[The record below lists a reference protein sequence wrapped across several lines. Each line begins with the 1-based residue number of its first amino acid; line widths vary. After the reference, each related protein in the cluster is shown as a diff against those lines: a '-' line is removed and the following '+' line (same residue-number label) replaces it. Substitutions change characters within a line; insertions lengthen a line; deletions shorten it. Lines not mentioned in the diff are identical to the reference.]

1 MFKHVH
7 VAHAIS
13 FTVENF
19 YLYVHMYTCTLLIMY
34 GTHFVIN
41 AGAVKQALA
50 CIVHVFQE

>member
-1 MFKHVH
+1 MFQHVH

-19 YLYVHMYTCTLLIMY
+19 YMYTCTLLIMY
-34 GTHFVIN
+34 GTHNVIN

-50 CIVHVFQE
+50 CIVHVFQQ